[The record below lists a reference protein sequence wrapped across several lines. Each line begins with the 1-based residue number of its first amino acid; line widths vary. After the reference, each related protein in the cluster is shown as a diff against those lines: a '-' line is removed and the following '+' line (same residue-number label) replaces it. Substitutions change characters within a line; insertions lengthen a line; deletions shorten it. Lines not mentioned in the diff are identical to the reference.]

1 MQLAQQPPNSP
12 SGSLLSC
19 VLPLLPLLLRLA
31 IVGPLLLPGLVS
43 GLLVLL
49 QAQQAL
55 NGLPERA
62 TGLCQCAGHG

>member
-1 MQLAQQPPNSP
+1 MQLAQQRPHSA

-19 VLPLLPLLLRLA
+19 VLTLLPLLLGLA
-31 IVGPLLLPGLVS
+31 VVGPLLLTGLVA

-55 NGLPERA
+55 NGLPERC
-62 TGLCQCAGHG
+62 TGMCQCSACG